1 VTTAAGEALLYRPCF
16 PDAYRPGV
24 GIVGCGGIV
33 KLAHLTAYTAYG
45 VDVVGVYDPAASA
58 TDGIR
63 DRYPIVGR
71 VFETLDELLDDP
83 RIEIVDVATHPTER
97 LELMRRALAAGKH
110 VLSQKPFALDA
121 GAARE
126 LVEEA
131 DRRGLRLAVNQNGR
145 WAPAWRVATLLVQQ
159 GAVGDV
165 CAVTHLYEHDFG
177 WTVGDWPDALEHFV
191 IYDFSAHWIDITR
204 CWLDGKTPAA
214 ARALEYRTPG
224 QPAESTAPWGAWMV
238 FDYEDGSSAAIRSV
252 GTETQ
257 RPGNPFWIH
266 GTEGTIRGS
275 VRKGTDFVELERGSA
290 VTRYVLEGDWFPD
303 GFAGT
308 MGELCSAI
316 AEDREPFNSG
326 RHNLLSLEMMLAAC
340 RSAELDGR
348 AVRLG
353 DVR

>member
-1 VTTAAGEALLYRPCF
+1 MTTATGGAPLYRPCF

-33 KLAHLTAYTAYG
+33 KLAHLTAYTTYG

-224 QPAESTAPWGAWMV
+224 QPAESTAPWGAWIV

-252 GTETQ
+252 G
-257 RPGNPFWIH
+257 RKRSVPA
-266 GTEGTIRGS
+266 IRSGS
-275 VRKGTDFVELERGSA
+275 TAPKGRFAAASA
-290 VTRYVLEGDWFPD
+290 
-303 GFAGT
+303 
-308 MGELCSAI
+308 
-316 AEDREPFNSG
+316 REPIS
-326 RHNLLSLEMMLAAC
+326 SSSSAARPSPGTPSKATGFPTASRERWASSAARSPRIASPSTRGVTTCC
-340 RSAELDGR
+340 RWR
-348 AVRLG
+348 
-353 DVR
+353 

>member
-1 VTTAAGEALLYRPCF
+1 MTTATGGAPLYRPCF

-33 KLAHLTAYTAYG
+33 KLAHLTAYTTYG

-63 DRYPIVGR
+63 DAYPIVGR

-131 DRRGLRLAVNQNGR
+131 DRRGLGSRSTRTVG

-177 WTVGDWPDALEHFV
+177 WTVGDWPDVLEHFV

-204 CWLDGKTPAA
+204 CWLDGKTPAPPGRRVPHPWRSPPRA
-214 ARALEYRTPG
+214 RRLGAPGSSSTTRTARALRSGASGPNAASRQPVLDPRHRRHDSRQRPQGTPI
-224 QPAESTAPWGAWMV
+224 SSS
-238 FDYEDGSSAAIRSV
+238 SSAARLHPV
-252 GTETQ
+252 
-257 RPGNPFWIH
+257 RP
-266 GTEGTIRGS
+266 R
-275 VRKGTDFVELERGSA
+275 
-290 VTRYVLEGDWFPD
+290 GDWFPD

-308 MGELCSAI
+308 MGEL
-316 AEDREPFNSG
+316 
-326 RHNLLSLEMMLAAC
+326 
-340 RSAELDGR
+340 
-348 AVRLG
+348 
-353 DVR
+353 